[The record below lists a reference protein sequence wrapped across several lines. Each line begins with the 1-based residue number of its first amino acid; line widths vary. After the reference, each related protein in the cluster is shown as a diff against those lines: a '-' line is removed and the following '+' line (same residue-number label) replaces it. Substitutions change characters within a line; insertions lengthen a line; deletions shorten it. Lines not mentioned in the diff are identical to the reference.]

1 MKKTAAEKKHL
12 SFYDH
17 LTELRQRLIRCLIF
31 VALIFL
37 CMLPFSDQ
45 IYTLF
50 SSPMSQALNESS
62 MIAIGVTSPF
72 LAPIKLC
79 LYLALIFSLPFCFY
93 QAWVYASPGLYQSE
107 KNLAKPI
114 FIMVNFLFFSGII
127 FSYLV
132 VAPVITKFFV
142 SSAPSNIKIMTDI
155 NQYLSFM
162 MKLIFGFGLAFQV
175 PIITNL
181 LIRTGIKSKAQITN
195 MRPYLIILFLI
206 LAMLLTPPDIFS
218 QLFLAVPMWLL
229 FELGLALSRDKD

>member
-1 MKKTAAEKKHL
+1 
-12 SFYDH
+12 
-17 LTELRQRLIRCLIF
+17 
-31 VALIFL
+31 
-37 CMLPFSDQ
+37 
-45 IYTLF
+45 
-50 SSPMSQALNESS
+50 MSQAIDGSS

-93 QAWVYASPGLYQSE
+93 QAWMYASPGLYQSE
-107 KNLAKPI
+107 RNLAKPI
-114 FIMVNFLFFSGII
+114 FIMVNILFFSGII

-132 VAPVITKFFV
+132 VAPLITKFFV

-155 NQYLSFM
+155 SQYLGFM

-181 LIRTGIKSKAQITN
+181 LIRTGIKSKAQITS

-206 LAMLLTPPDIFS
+206 IAMLLTPPDIFS
-218 QLFLAVPMWLL
+218 QLFLALPMWLL
-229 FELGLALSRDKD
+229 FELGLALSKDKD